1 MHLGRLALVALA
13 ALVTPALA
21 QDQDPAVELLERAKQ
36 RIAQKDY
43 PGALDLLGRALS
55 LAPTNEVAH
64 YLRGQ
69 TRHLSGDLEGALV
82 DYGAALD
89 LVPGYHQAIHNRG
102 VAYHALGRFE
112 EAAADFAE
120 LIRIKPD
127 RADAYYMRAAALLRL
142 GEEGEAIADCTMAI
156 RLKKDYPQAFSLRA
170 NAHMRAHDFAA
181 AAADLAQACAL
192 TPQSASLQLNL
203 ALAAR
208 HAGELERARDAYA
221 RAIELSG
228 EGAPSP
234 LAPLDLGRAHS
245 GRGQVLLLLG
255 DREGG
260 VAELRKGVEL
270 QPEFVYMALWLAL
283 VTGEPESLARVTP
296 EGDFTDALL
305 AFASGELTAD
315 ALLAKA
321 DVELE
326 DDRPR
331 SRAGRVCQAHCYI
344 ALEREQAGDAAGAK
358 RHYEAAAA
366 TEAKLFLEHQ
376 WARAK
381 LAAASEER

>member
-1 MHLGRLALVALA
+1 MHLGRLAPAAALVALVA
-13 ALVTPALA
+13 PALA
-21 QDQDPAVELLERAKQ
+21 QDHDPALALLERAKE

-55 LAPTNEVAH
+55 LAPDNEVAH

-69 TRHLSGDLEGALV
+69 ARHLSGDLEGAIA
-82 DYGAALD
+82 DYGAAIN

-102 VAYHALGRFE
+102 VAYHALRRFE
-112 EAAADFAE
+112 EAAADFSE

-127 RADAYYMRAAALLRL
+127 RANAYYMRAAALLRL

-156 RLKKDYPQAFSLRA
+156 RLKKDYPQAFSLRGGA
-170 NAHMRAHDFAA
+170 RMRIYEFEA
-181 AAADLAQACAL
+181 AAADMAQACELA
-192 TPQSASLQLNL
+192 PQVASFQLNL

-228 EGAPSP
+228 EGAASP

-260 VAELRKGVEL
+260 VAELREGVAL
-270 QPEFVYMALWLAL
+270 QPEYVYMALWLAL
-283 VTGEPESLARVTP
+283 VTGETEPLAKVKP
-296 EGDFTDALL
+296 EGDFTDELL
-305 AFASGELTAD
+305 AFAGGKLDAD
-315 ALLAKA
+315 ALVAKA
-321 DVELE
+321 DVERE

-344 ALEREQAGDAAGAK
+344 ALERERAGDAAGAK

-366 TEAKLFLEHQ
+366 TDAKLFLEHQ
-376 WARAK
+376 WARTK
-381 LAAASEER
+381 LGAAR